1 MHDQRGKN
9 QLIVTW
15 PRDLNKVLECGCVD
29 RGGSIDRLIA
39 DHQQLP
45 ETDLSDQ

>member
-15 PRDLNKVLECGCVD
+15 PRDLNKVLECGC
-29 RGGSIDRLIA
+29 IDRLIA

-45 ETDLSDQ
+45 EKTDLSNQ

>member
-15 PRDLNKVLECGCVD
+15 PRDLSQVLQCGCVEG
-29 RGGSIDRLIA
+29 GGSIDGLIA
-39 DHQQLP
+39 DHQPP
-45 ETDLSDQ
+45 EETAFSDH